1 VQRKSSLT
9 KWVGNNQRDLRA
21 TQPPKPMTSLT
32 AVLRSKAVSGIVVP
46 RIGSLGIVSLITSA
60 LVVAPIGAV
69 VWNIFLPSEATW
81 EHLISTVLPDYI
93 ANTFL
98 LLVLVA
104 AGVLSCGALSAW
116 LVTAYDFP
124 GRRTLEWALVLPMAI
139 PAYVMAYAYT
149 DWLQISGPVQSL
161 LREFTGWRVRE
172 YWFPEIRSLP
182 GAATMLSFA
191 LYPYVYLLAR
201 SAFLEQSRS
210 SYEAAQLAGYGIWGR
225 FWHVSLPLAR
235 TGIVA
240 GVALAL
246 METLADFGTVSYF
259 AVNTFTAGIYRAW
272 LSLGDSVAAGQLATC
287 LLIFVFA
294 MLALE
299 RMHRGGARYTSNRTP
314 IAPQTLRGVKG
325 LGAFALCAAPIIFGF
340 VIPAAI
346 LLRLTLTDPEVQFG
360 TRISGLI
367 TNTFILAGIAA
378 MVAVIVAMLL
388 AYAARTVKSPMVQ
401 TANRLAVLGYA
412 LPGAVIAVGIL
423 LPLGKLD
430 NALIA
435 WVSQQ
440 FGVRTGLI
448 LTGSITALI
457 YAYLVRFLAVAFQT
471 VEAGLTRVT
480 PSMDDA
486 ARSLG
491 LSPGRTLVRV
501 HLPIMRSSVATAAL
515 LVFVD
520 VLKELPATFAMRPF
534 NFVTLAVEAYNLAK
548 DERIAEAALPELLIV
563 AIALLPLVLLSR
575 QIANSSQRRRND
587 AVRT

>member
-1 VQRKSSLT
+1 
-9 KWVGNNQRDLRA
+9 
-21 TQPPKPMTSLT
+21 MTT
-32 AVLRSKAVSGIVVP
+32 IAAALRSKAISDITDP
-46 RIGSLGIVSLITSA
+46 RIGALGVVSLITAA
-60 LVVAPIGAV
+60 LVVAPIAAV

-81 EHLISTVLPDYI
+81 EHLISTVLPEYI

-98 LLVLVA
+98 LLILVA
-104 AGVLSCGALSAW
+104 AGVVCCGVLSAW
-116 LVTAYDFP
+116 LVTAYEFP
-124 GRRTLEWALVLPMAI
+124 GRRVLEWALVLPMAI

-149 DWLQISGPVQSL
+149 DWLQTSGPVQSI
-161 LREFTGWRVRE
+161 LREFTGWQVRA

-182 GAATMLSFA
+182 GAATMLSLA

-201 SAFLEQSRS
+201 GAFLEQSRS
-210 SYEAAQLAGYGIWGR
+210 SYEAAQLAGYGAWGR

-287 LLIFVFA
+287 LLVFVLA

-299 RMHRGGARYTSNRTP
+299 RMHRGDARYTSNRTP
-314 IAPQTLRGVKG
+314 TTPQRLGGAKAM
-325 LGAFALCAAPIIFGF
+325 GAFALCAIPIAFGF
-340 VIPAAI
+340 LVPAAI
-346 LLRLTLTDPEVQFG
+346 LLELALTDPQVQFG
-360 TRISGLI
+360 ARITGLI
-367 TNTFILAGIAA
+367 TNTFILAGSAAIAA
-378 MVAVIVAMLL
+378 VVVAMLL
-388 AYAARTVKSPMVQ
+388 AYAARTVKSPLVQ
-401 TANRLAVLGYA
+401 AANRLAVLGYA

-435 WVSQQ
+435 WIYQQ

-471 VEAGLTRVT
+471 AEAGLTRVT

-501 HLPIMRSSVATAAL
+501 HMPIMRSSIATAAL

-520 VLKELPATFAMRPF
+520 VMKELPATFAMRPF
-534 NFVTLAVEAYNLAK
+534 NFDTLAVEAYNLAK
-548 DERIAEAALPELLIV
+548 DERIAEAALPALLMV
-563 AIALLPLVLLSR
+563 AIALLPLILLSR
-575 QIANSSQRRRND
+575 QIANSSQRND
-587 AVRT
+587 AARSQVSAV

>member
-1 VQRKSSLT
+1 
-9 KWVGNNQRDLRA
+9 
-21 TQPPKPMTSLT
+21 
-32 AVLRSKAVSGIVVP
+32 
-46 RIGSLGIVSLITSA
+46 
-60 LVVAPIGAV
+60 
-69 VWNIFLPSEATW
+69 
-81 EHLISTVLPDYI
+81 
-93 ANTFL
+93 
-98 LLVLVA
+98 
-104 AGVLSCGALSAW
+104 
-116 LVTAYDFP
+116 
-124 GRRTLEWALVLPMAI
+124 
-139 PAYVMAYAYT
+139 YVMAYAYT
-149 DWLQISGPVQSL
+149 DWLQTSGPVQSL
-161 LREFTGWRVRE
+161 LRELTGWRVRE

-201 SAFLEQSRS
+201 NAFLEQSRS
-210 SYEAAQLAGYGIWGR
+210 SYEAAQLAGYGAWGR

-314 IAPQTLRGVKG
+314 IAPQKLGGVKG
-325 LGAFALCAAPIIFGF
+325 LGAFALCAAPIVFGF
-340 VIPAAI
+340 VIPSAI
-346 LLRLTLTDPEVQFG
+346 LLRLALTDPEVQFG
-360 TRISGLI
+360 ARISGLI

-378 MVAVIVAMLL
+378 MAAVIVAMLL
-388 AYAARTVKSPMVQ
+388 AYAARTVKSPLVQ
-401 TANRLAVLGYA
+401 AANRLAVLGYA

-430 NALIA
+430 NTLIA
-435 WVSQQ
+435 WIYQQ

-491 LSPGRTLVRV
+491 LSPGRTLLRV

-534 NFVTLAVEAYNLAK
+534 NFDTLAVEAYNLAK
-548 DERIAEAALPELLIV
+548 DERIAEAALPALLIV

-575 QIANSSQRRRND
+575 QIANARRRR
-587 AVRT
+587 AAETVQP

>member
-1 VQRKSSLT
+1 
-9 KWVGNNQRDLRA
+9 
-21 TQPPKPMTSLT
+21 MTT
-32 AVLRSKAVSGIVVP
+32 IAAALRSKTIGGITVP
-46 RIGSLGIVSLITSA
+46 RIGALGVVSLITAA
-60 LVVAPIGAV
+60 LVVAPIAAV

-81 EHLISTVLPDYI
+81 AHLISTVLPEYI

-104 AGVLSCGALSAW
+104 AGVVCCGVLSAW
-116 LVTAYDFP
+116 LVTAYEFP
-124 GRRTLEWALVLPMAI
+124 GRRVLEWALVLPMAI
-139 PAYVMAYAYT
+139 PAYVLAYAYT
-149 DWLQISGPVQSL
+149 DWLQTSGPVQSM

-182 GAATMLSFA
+182 GAAIMLSLA
-191 LYPYVYLLAR
+191 LYPYVYLLTR

-210 SYEAAQLAGYGIWGR
+210 SYEAAQLAGYGAWGR
-225 FWHVSLPLAR
+225 FWRVSLPLAR
-235 TGIVA
+235 TGIAA

-287 LLIFVFA
+287 LLVFVLA

-314 IAPQTLRGVKG
+314 ITPQLLGGAKA
-325 LGAFALCAAPIIFGF
+325 LGAFTLCATPIAFGF
-340 VIPAAI
+340 VVPAAI
-346 LLRLTLTDPEVQFG
+346 LLELALTDPQVQFG
-360 TRISGLI
+360 ARITGLI

-378 MVAVIVAMLL
+378 IAAVVVAMLL
-388 AYAARTVKSPMVQ
+388 AYAARTVKSPLVQ
-401 TANRLAVLGYA
+401 AANRLAVLGYA

-435 WVSQQ
+435 WIHQQ

-448 LTGSITALI
+448 LTGSVTALI

-471 VEAGLTRVT
+471 AEAGLTRVT

-501 HLPIMRSSVATAAL
+501 HMPIMRSSIATAAL

-520 VLKELPATFAMRPF
+520 VMKELPATFAMRPF
-534 NFVTLAVEAYNLAK
+534 NFDTLAVEAYNLAK
-548 DERIAEAALPELLIV
+548 DERIAEAALPALLMV
-563 AIALLPLVLLSR
+563 AIALLPLILLSR
-575 QIANSSQRRRND
+575 QIANSSQRRRSD
-587 AVRT
+587 TVRTQVSAV

>member
-1 VQRKSSLT
+1 
-9 KWVGNNQRDLRA
+9 
-21 TQPPKPMTSLT
+21 MTT
-32 AVLRSKAVSGIVVP
+32 IAAALRSKAVSDITVP
-46 RIGSLGIVSLITSA
+46 RIGGLGVASLITAA
-60 LVVAPIGAV
+60 LVVAPIAAV

-81 EHLISTVLPDYI
+81 EHLISTVLPEYI

-104 AGVLSCGALSAW
+104 AGVVCCGVLSAW
-116 LVTAYDFP
+116 LVSAYEFP
-124 GRRTLEWALVLPMAI
+124 GRRVLEWALVLPMAI

-149 DWLQISGPVQSL
+149 DWLQTSGPVQSI
-161 LREFTGWRVRE
+161 LREFTGWQVRA

-182 GAATMLSFA
+182 GAAAMLSLA

-201 SAFLEQSRS
+201 GAFLEQSRS
-210 SYEAAQLAGYGIWGR
+210 SYEAAQLAGYGAWGR

-287 LLIFVFA
+287 LLVFVLA

-299 RMHRGGARYTSNRTP
+299 RMHRGSARYTSNRTP
-314 IAPQTLRGVKG
+314 ITPQR
-325 LGAFALCAAPIIFGF
+325 LGGAKAVSAFTLCAMPIAFGF
-340 VIPAAI
+340 LVPAAI
-346 LLRLTLTDPEVQFG
+346 LLELALTDPQVQFG
-360 TRISGLI
+360 ARITGLI
-367 TNTFILAGIAA
+367 TNTFILAGSAAIAA
-378 MVAVIVAMLL
+378 VVVAMLL
-388 AYAARTVKSPMVQ
+388 AYAARTVKSPLVQ
-401 TANRLAVLGYA
+401 AANRLAVLGYA

-435 WVSQQ
+435 WIYQQ

-448 LTGSITALI
+448 LTGSVTALI

-471 VEAGLTRVT
+471 AEAGLTRVT

-491 LSPGRTLVRV
+491 LSPGRTLLRV
-501 HLPIMRSSVATAAL
+501 HMPIMRSSIATAAL

-520 VLKELPATFAMRPF
+520 VMKELPATFAMRPF
-534 NFVTLAVEAYNLAK
+534 NFDTLAVEAYNLAK
-548 DERIAEAALPELLIV
+548 DERIAEAALPALLMV
-563 AIALLPLVLLSR
+563 AIALLPLILLSR
-575 QIANSSQRRRND
+575 QIANSNQRND
-587 AVRT
+587 GARSQVSAV